1 MGSVEGGWDGVEG
14 GWDGGTNGIT
24 VCCTLPWVV
33 TVDMSYPRAGSVSVV
48 SR

>member
-1 MGSVEGGWDGVEG
+1 MRSEEEGA
-14 GWDGGTNGIT
+14 GGTNGIT

-33 TVDMSYPRAGSVSVV
+33 TVDMSEHGAKSVSVL